1 MVRVSKQH
9 TLVHYRTKE
18 GRSKREREKGEGG
31 RYIDGVC
38 MSELMEVRERER
50 KERETG
56 RKSESRIE
64 IGKRDMGQRGNVK
77 GIVG

>member
-1 MVRVSKQH
+1 
-9 TLVHYRTKE
+9 
-18 GRSKREREKGEGG
+18 
-31 RYIDGVC
+31 
-38 MSELMEVRERER
+38 MEVRERER

-64 IGKRDMGQRGNVK
+64 IGKRNMGQRGNVK